1 MRGLF
6 FLPLRHLEYRE
17 SLSCYFTRMAAIV
30 GLSGEMLLFPTEALM
45 EHPEHREAQRI
56 TKQSTPAYFANTA
69 DGFFYFCLPP
79 SLIELEGQSSN
90 LHSFTLTPLHQF
102 IDHRLI
108 SFSELHHY
116 TVATSFYVVTLSP
129 RSIHFRIT

>member
-45 EHPEHREAQRI
+45 EHSEHREEQRI
-56 TKQSTPAYFANTA
+56 TKLSIS
-69 DGFFYFCLPP
+69 
-79 SLIELEGQSSN
+79 SLFHKS
-90 LHSFTLTPLHQF
+90 
-102 IDHRLI
+102 R
-108 SFSELHHY
+108 
-116 TVATSFYVVTLSP
+116 
-129 RSIHFRIT
+129 